1 MFLLQPDSRNRNS
14 YIVTICNF
22 PSGNQ
27 TCRAGNSTIYFDDF
41 PASIVDFPAPFLH
54 FSGKKKHPVIRS
66 LDPPSRNPHKPKIDS
81 PQSSENPHCESHPG
95 ASPNSRVEAVEAW
108 PIELIP

>member
-1 MFLLQPDSRNRNS
+1 M
-14 YIVTICNF
+14 
-22 PSGNQ
+22 
-27 TCRAGNSTIYFDDF
+27 
-41 PASIVDFPAPFLH
+41 
-54 FSGKKKHPVIRS
+54 

-81 PQSSENPHCESHPG
+81 PQIGSENPHRNESHPG